1 MESKITDMV
10 SFEDFKKI
18 YKVFGDKPYEEKY
31 TEEDFREIYDYY
43 TKNGRIFGAY
53 AGGILRGII
62 AVTYGKKEG
71 QPVEF
76 GDKKVLYLSD
86 VAVDKDYR
94 KKGLGTKLMAYVVAS
109 GKLEGNNIIY
119 MRTLKEGSMS
129 ASIAK
134 KLGFSLIDGVEQDVT
149 TENIYG
155 VSQTKKN
162 IFLSMDLDSLT
173 KSSLSSILSAA
184 KDAVDDER
192 VGVPCEKESSREEI

>member
-173 KSSLSSILSAA
+173 KSSLSSILFSA
-184 KDAVDDER
+184 KDAVDDEI
-192 VGVPCEKESSREEI
+192 VGKTYEESSREVV